1 MFRHKT
7 IEPDHAPPAA
17 CLTTQT
23 RQVSLSATPARSASQ
38 SDAFAQLLRGSL
50 LPTSVAGLVCVVVGL
65 FSSPKAAWSAALGAA
80 IVIFFFSLTLL
91 VMKRTADLAPTTTMM
106 IVMATYTFKVLVLGI
121 VMFSLRDVTWAS
133 GYAIG
138 LSVTVCAVVWLFF
151 EMRAYKRLRIFAYD
165 PDGGASLDATPDA
178 SPDAAP
184 HREPRDEP

>member
-1 MFRHKT
+1 M
-7 IEPDHAPPAA
+7 
-17 CLTTQT
+17 
-23 RQVSLSATPARSASQ
+23 SATPARDASQ

-50 LPTSVAGLVCVVVGL
+50 LPTAVAGLACVVVGL

-91 VMKRTADLAPTTTMM
+91 VMKRTADLPPTTTMM
-106 IVMATYTFKVLVLGI
+106 VVMATYTFKVLVLGI
-121 VMFSLRDVTWAS
+121 VMFALRDVTWAS

-138 LSVTVCAVVWLFF
+138 LSVTICAVVWLFF

-165 PDGGASLDATPDA
+165 PDGAASLDSTPDSTSDATPE
-178 SPDAAP
+178 AAP

>member
-1 MFRHKT
+1 M
-7 IEPDHAPPAA
+7 
-17 CLTTQT
+17 
-23 RQVSLSATPARSASQ
+23 SATPAPSASQ

-50 LPTSVAGLVCVVVGL
+50 LPTAAAGLVCIVVGL

-80 IVIFFFSLTLL
+80 LVIFFFSLTLL

-121 VMFSLRDVTWAS
+121 VMFALRDVTWAS

-138 LSVTVCAVVWLFF
+138 VSVTVCAVVWLFF

-165 PDGGASLDATPDA
+165 PDGEASLDQPQ
-178 SPDAAP
+178 S
-184 HREPRDEP
+184 REPREKS

>member
-1 MFRHKT
+1 MSAS
-7 IEPDHAPPAA
+7 PAP
-17 CLTTQT
+17 
-23 RQVSLSATPARSASQ
+23 SASQ

-50 LPTSVAGLVCVVVGL
+50 LPTAAAGLICVVVGL

-80 IVIFFFSLTLL
+80 LVIFFFSLTLL

-106 IVMATYTFKVLVLGI
+106 VVLATYTFKVVVLG
-121 VMFSLRDVTWAS
+121 VLMFALRDVTWAS

-165 PDGGASLDATPDA
+165 PDGAASLDAPA
-178 SPDAAP
+178 
-184 HREPRDEP
+184 REPRDEP

>member
-1 MFRHKT
+1 
-7 IEPDHAPPAA
+7 
-17 CLTTQT
+17 
-23 RQVSLSATPARSASQ
+23 LSATPARDASQ

-165 PDGGASLDATPDA
+165 PDGAASLE
-178 SPDAAP
+178 AP
-184 HREPRDEP
+184 SDREPRDEQ

>member
-1 MFRHKT
+1 M
-7 IEPDHAPPAA
+7 
-17 CLTTQT
+17 
-23 RQVSLSATPARSASQ
+23 SATPAPSASQ

-50 LPTSVAGLVCVVVGL
+50 LPTAGAGLVCVVVGL

-80 IVIFFFSLTLL
+80 LVIFFFSLTLL

-121 VMFSLRDVTWAS
+121 VMFALRDVTWAS

-138 LSVTVCAVVWLFF
+138 VSVTVCAVVWLFF

-165 PDGGASLDATPDA
+165 PDGEASLDQPQ
-178 SPDAAP
+178 S
-184 HREPRDEP
+184 REPRDEP

>member
-1 MFRHKT
+1 M
-7 IEPDHAPPAA
+7 
-17 CLTTQT
+17 
-23 RQVSLSATPARSASQ
+23 SATPERDASQ